1 MWLIDKHAAHERQI
15 YNQLKEAGIE
25 GMSQYLF
32 TPKMVVL
39 SRTEKQVVLDN
50 LDKYKGIGFDIEDFG
65 GASVI
70 VRSAPNY
77 VTESDIPAV
86 VSELA
91 DKIANNKDANC
102 DMLDNLIKSVSC
114 KSAIKAGM
122 SSQLAELKKLA
133 ISVMTDSELQ
143 SCPHGRPTR
152 VQISKRD
159 LEKMFKRIV

>member
-1 MWLIDKHAAHERQI
+1 
-15 YNQLKEAGIE
+15 
-25 GMSQYLF
+25 MSQYLF
-32 TPKMVVL
+32 SPKMVVL
-39 SRTEKQVVLDN
+39 ARTEKQVVLEN
-50 LDKYKGIGFDIEDFG
+50 LPEFKEIGFDIEDFG

-77 VTESDIPAV
+77 VNEADIPAV
-86 VSELA
+86 ISELA

-122 SSQLAELKKLA
+122 SSQLAELRKLA
-133 ISVMTDSELQ
+133 VSVMSDSELQ

-152 VQISKRD
+152 VQITKHE